1 MNRGV
6 RAFIVVLIAL
16 VTAGVATWMVY
27 QGIQRMPV
35 REVEVAS
42 QPVVVAAKALPVGAL
57 VAPGDV
63 KVANWPSKSVVAG
76 AFGKADDVVGRG
88 LMSEVAENEPITEQK
103 LASREAGAGLPPT
116 IPLGMRAI
124 SVKVNEVVGVA
135 GFVVPGTRVDVVATV
150 GADADTTTRTVVS
163 NLKVIAA
170 GTRYDQQ
177 EARDG
182 KPIPTTVVT
191 LLATPADAE
200 RVTLASLD
208 GRIILVLRNP
218 LDTEP
223 TNTSGVRLA
232 ALMGSS
238 SQPPVETTVKGR
250 RRVVAAPP
258 PPPPPPA
265 PAPYM
270 VEAIRGAKRTSEEV
284 KK

>member
-6 RAFIVVLIAL
+6 RAFIVVMIAL
-16 VTAGVATWMVY
+16 ITAGVATWAVY
-27 QGIQRMPV
+27 QAIQRMPV

-42 QPVVVAAKALPVGAL
+42 QPVVVAAKALPLGAL
-57 VAPGDV
+57 VAASDV
-63 KVANWPSKSVVAG
+63 KIANWPSKSVVAG
-76 AFGKADDVVGRG
+76 GFAKVEDVIGRG
-88 LMSEVAENEPITEQK
+88 LMSEVVANEPITESK
-103 LASREAGAGLPPT
+103 LASRESGGGLPPT

-135 GFVVPGTRVDVVATV
+135 GFVVPGTHVDVVATV
-150 GADADTTTRTVVS
+150 AKESETTTRTVVS

-177 EARDG
+177 EAREG

-191 LLATPADAE
+191 LLATPEDAE

-208 GRIILVLRNP
+208 GKIILVLRNP

-223 TNTSGVRLA
+223 TKTAGVRLA
-232 ALMGSS
+232 ALMSS
-238 SQPPVETTVKGR
+238 PSEPPIEKTVKGR
-250 RRVVAAPP
+250 RTVVAAPP
-258 PPPPPPA
+258 PPPAPA
-265 PAPYM
+265 PTPYM
-270 VEAIRGAKRTSEEV
+270 VETIRGAKRTTEEV